1 MRDFRGDALRRNEQW
16 TVLVSRC
23 MQSNSQL
30 PNNSI
35 AVQPDFKNLNQVRGD
50 CFDEWD
56 KFGTNPFFK
65 LENGPLPEGV
75 VGAKKQNANVSM
87 RVLVTALQN
96 KRSPF

>member
-1 MRDFRGDALRRNEQW
+1 
-16 TVLVSRC
+16 

-56 KFGTNPFFK
+56 KFGTDPFFK

-75 VGAKKQNANVSM
+75 VGAKNHFQKIVMNVS
-87 RVLVTALQN
+87 VTPEQKQRRFFCN
-96 KRSPF
+96 FF